1 MAPGL
6 GAVNGRFQVP
16 GWVLLGGC
24 ESMSYTGRAIRQ
36 LSHCSVAPTVSPK
49 A

>member
-6 GAVNGRFQVP
+6 GAVNGILEVP
-16 GWVLLGGC
+16 PEVPCGDGGD
-24 ESMSYTGRAIRQ
+24 SSRSSGAIRQ
-36 LSHCSVAPTVSPK
+36 LSYCSVATTVSPK